1 MRLNSNLLILTSLA
15 LVAFAANSFLCRW
28 ALAGQQIDALSFTLI
43 RLISGA
49 IMLLLL
55 YIIVEKK
62 SVKSLLNL
70 KQSNRVNFDDREDEG
85 SMMLS
90 FRRYLPSL
98 WGPLLLFTYAAGF
111 SYAYLSLET
120 GIGALILFAAVQI
133 SMIGINILKGDRPRA
148 VQWLGIIISFSGFIY
163 LVLPSLSSPSL
174 KGFILMT
181 LAGVAWGV
189 YSLQAKEIKALND
202 SALTKT
208 ARNFIWSIPF
218 GLLLLL
224 VSLTLNGI
232 QHINIQMTGILLAVV
247 SGAVTSGVG
256 YAIWYQV
263 VKQLNGTLASVSQ
276 LLVPVIATAM
286 GISFLGEGVDNHFI
300 IATVMVLGGVM
311 IVLVKPRRKE

>member
-55 YIIVEKK
+55 YVIIEKK
-62 SVKSLLNL
+62 SIKCLLDLNQGNHTRLPDKADKGSLTLL
-70 KQSNRVNFDDREDEG
+70 
-85 SMMLS
+85 
-90 FRRYLPSL
+90 FRRYLASL

-133 SMIGINILKGDRPRA
+133 SMIGINIVKGERPGGI
-148 VQWLGIIISFSGFIY
+148 QWLGIIISFSGFIY
-163 LVLPSLSSPSL
+163 LLLPSLSSPSL

-189 YSLQAKEIKALND
+189 YSLQAKETNAQND

-208 ARNFIWSIPF
+208 VRNFIWSIPF
-218 GLLLLL
+218 CLLLFVASLSINGTQQIKVQMMGL
-224 VSLTLNGI
+224 V
-232 QHINIQMTGILLAVV
+232 LAVV

-286 GISFLGEGVDNHFI
+286 GISFLGEALDNHFI
-300 IATVMVLGGVM
+300 VATIMVLGGVM
-311 IVLVKPRRKE
+311 IVLVTPGRKE

>member
-43 RLISGA
+43 RLVSGA

-55 YIIVEKK
+55 YVLIEKK
-62 SVKSLLNL
+62 SIKSLLDLNPGNKASL
-70 KQSNRVNFDDREDEG
+70 LDSKGRG
-85 SMMLS
+85 SLTLS
-90 FRRYLPSL
+90 LRGYLPSL

-133 SMIGINILKGDRPRA
+133 SMIGINILKGDRPSL

-163 LVLPSLSSPSL
+163 LLLPSLSSPSL
-174 KGFILMT
+174 FGFILMT

-189 YSLQAKEIKALND
+189 YSLQAKETNAQND

-218 GLLLLL
+218 CLLLLI
-224 VSLTLNGI
+224 VSLSVNGTQQI
-232 QHINIQMTGILLAVV
+232 KVQMTGSFLAMV

-263 VKQLNGTLASVSQ
+263 VKQLSGTLASVSQ

-286 GISFLGEGVDNHFI
+286 GISFLGEGIDHHFI
-300 IATVMVLGGVM
+300 IATIMVLGGVM
-311 IVLVKPRRKE
+311 IVLMQRSKRN

>member
-1 MRLNSNLLILTSLA
+1 MKVNSNLLILTSLA

-55 YIIVEKK
+55 FIMIEKK
-62 SVKSLLNL
+62 PLKSLLDL
-70 KQSNRVNFDDREDEG
+70 KQGGKPELSDMQNRGGDKQT
-85 SMMLS
+85 LLQH
-90 FRRYLPSL
+90 LPSL

-133 SMIGINILKGDRPRA
+133 SMIGINIVKGDRPNP
-148 VQWLGIIISFSGFIY
+148 VQWLGIVISFSGFIY
-163 LVLPSLSSPSL
+163 LLLPSLSSPSL
-174 KGFILMT
+174 FGFILMT
-181 LAGVAWGV
+181 LAGVAWGI
-189 YSLQAKEIKALND
+189 YSLQAKQTNAQND

-218 GLLLLL
+218 GALLLLM
-224 VSLTLNGI
+224 SLALNGTEQI
-232 QHINIQMTGILLAVV
+232 KVQMTGMLLALV

-263 VKQLNGTLASVSQ
+263 VKQINGTLASVSQ

-286 GISFLGEGVDNHFI
+286 GISFLGEKVDSHFI
-300 IATVMVLGGVM
+300 IATIMVLGGVM
-311 IVLVKPRRKE
+311 IVLMKQGRKG